1 VLACVAAGVK
11 PNEEGADDPAFA
23 GGEYEIVDVV
33 NWRKRKFEGQEIVEY
48 QVIGKGYEH
57 VEWWEQRP
65 SFQDE
70 DGNDKP
76 YFTEFYN
83 TKLTD
88 AQRAKIAPIEAA
100 AAERAA
106 KAAADPTA
114 KKKTVLSREELV
126 EVKLSVH
133 QDREEAK
140 VVQQFDD
147 DGKADN
153 TVFVVPRSHNGEWTR
168 DLVLCRRQGKF
179 TDRVKAI
186 RRFLIDEAKKE
197 RDTLLLETLVL
208 RDPRSSEKRQM
219 RFPMD
224 PEIEYEG
231 LPWFSLPT
239 SATEPHT
246 DILHTMSCRN
256 LLDPE
261 DTNRNWAEIESYLWD
276 FDVITKAKV
285 YINRR
290 FRFCKECKEYSG
302 DPVALV
308 PATRNKAPKRTERP
322 PQRTTSPP
330 PRTAERPKE
339 PAAAPPQ
346 REPSQQ
352 SISSRTSSHSSS
364 STVVSVRS
372 LPASELPITDLVS
385 FFAMRAA
392 MM

>member
-1 VLACVAAGVK
+1 
-11 PNEEGADDPAFA
+11 
-23 GGEYEIVDVV
+23 
-33 NWRKRKFEGQEIVEY
+33 
-48 QVIGKGYEH
+48 
-57 VEWWEQRP
+57 
-65 SFQDE
+65 
-70 DGNDKP
+70 
-76 YFTEFYN
+76 
-83 TKLTD
+83 
-88 AQRAKIAPIEAA
+88 
-100 AAERAA
+100 
-106 KAAADPTA
+106 
-114 KKKTVLSREELV
+114 
-126 EVKLSVH
+126 
-133 QDREEAK
+133 
-140 VVQQFDD
+140 
-147 DGKADN
+147 
-153 TVFVVPRSHNGEWTR
+153 
-168 DLVLCRRQGKF
+168 
-179 TDRVKAI
+179 
-186 RRFLIDEAKKE
+186 
-197 RDTLLLETLVL
+197 
-208 RDPRSSEKRQM
+208 
-219 RFPMD
+219 MD
-224 PEIEYEG
+224 PEMEYDG

-261 DTNRNWAEIESYLWD
+261 DTKRNWAEIESYLWD
-276 FDVITKAKV
+276 FDVIAKARL

-308 PATRNKAPKRTERP
+308 PATRNKATQRP